1 LWLNVADPDGE
12 RVSGSDSWLRPW
24 AVEAARGDISSCHLR
39 EGRLEIVV
47 DRPIE
52 PTEKEM
58 NR

>member
-1 LWLNVADPDGE
+1 MWLNVAGQT
-12 RVSGSDSWLRPW
+12 VSGYRGSGSWLRPR
-24 AVEAARGDISSCHLR
+24 AVQAARESISSCHLR
-39 EGRLEIVV
+39 EGRREIVV

>member
-1 LWLNVADPDGE
+1 
-12 RVSGSDSWLRPW
+12 
-24 AVEAARGDISSCHLR
+24 VEAAREGISSCHLR
-39 EGRLEIVV
+39 EVRREIVV

>member
-1 LWLNVADPDGE
+1 MWLISRRPDGK
-12 RVSGSDSWLRPW
+12 RVSRVGSWLRPR
-24 AVEAARGDISSCHLR
+24 AVETAREGISSCHLR
-39 EGRLEIVV
+39 EGRREIVV

>member
-1 LWLNVADPDGE
+1 LWPNVAGKTVS
-12 RVSGSDSWLRPW
+12 VSGSDSWLWPR
-24 AVEAARGDISSCHLR
+24 AVEAAREGISSCHLR
-39 EGRLEIVV
+39 EGRREIVV